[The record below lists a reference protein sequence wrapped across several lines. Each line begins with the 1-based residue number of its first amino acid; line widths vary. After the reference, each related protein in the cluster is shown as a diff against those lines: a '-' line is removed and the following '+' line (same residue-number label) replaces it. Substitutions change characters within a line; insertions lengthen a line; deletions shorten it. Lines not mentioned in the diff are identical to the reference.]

1 MSLNLDNVYLK
12 PGEREELEGLF
23 AGTERMVEDMER
35 DPELARQ
42 FLERVGYFKIMEDQ
56 QEEEAR
62 NNGASNNGVGHTR
75 DHIPS

>member
-23 AGTERMVEDMER
+23 AGTEKMVENMER

-56 QEEEAR
+56 QEEEAGR
-62 NNGASNNGVGHTR
+62 NGTSNNGVSHNG
-75 DHIPS
+75 DQDAS